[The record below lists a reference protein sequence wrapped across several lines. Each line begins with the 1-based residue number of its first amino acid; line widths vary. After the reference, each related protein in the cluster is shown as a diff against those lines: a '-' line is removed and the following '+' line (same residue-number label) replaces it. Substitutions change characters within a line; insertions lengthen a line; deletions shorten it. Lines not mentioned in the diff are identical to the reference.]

1 MKDEKMEPELS
12 LQVREGRV
20 RRALAKYDLILK
32 KTPSRSWLRQI
43 HGAGYMIVNDHN
55 VVVSGAHQ
63 REYEDDIDR
72 VEWFAFSYLPNPH
85 AQTAGGRAK

>member
-1 MKDEKMEPELS
+1 MNTELS
-12 LQVREGRV
+12 IPVGEGRV
-20 RRALAKYDLILK
+20 RRSLAKHGLTLK
-32 KTPSRSWLRQI
+32 KTPSRSWLHQI

-72 VEWFAFSYLPNPH
+72 IEWFAFSYLPNPH
-85 AQTAGGRAK
+85 AQTAEARAK

>member
-1 MKDEKMEPELS
+1 METELS

-20 RRALAKYDLILK
+20 RRALAKHDLALK
-32 KTPSRSWLRQI
+32 KTPSRSWLRQYY
-43 HGAGYMIVNDHN
+43 GAGYMVINDRN

-72 VEWFAFSYLPNPH
+72 VEWFAFSYLPNQH
-85 AQTAGGRAK
+85 AQTAEGRAK